1 MIYNLYSM
9 RDDKISFM
17 SVMMDVSDGSAIR
30 NFQLAVTKPETVY
43 SSFSDDFSLYRL
55 GTFNSEDGVIK
66 PEQPPVMVCRATDFK
81 EV

>member
-30 NFQLAVTKPETVY
+30 NFQLAVTKPDTVY
-43 SSFSDDFSLYRL
+43 SNFSDDFSLYRL
-55 GTFNSEDGVIK
+55 GTFNSEDGVIS